1 MPEYLS
7 PGVSI
12 EEIDAGPRPIAGVS
26 TSTAGA
32 VGVTAKGPTS
42 GKPRLV
48 TSFPDFVRQFGG
60 FLRPPAANVR
70 NQWDPNPT
78 EGGRWWWFPLAVKGF
93 FENGGSRLYVKR
105 VFASSA
111 APARNVLGRGLVA
124 GVTRDA
130 AANTTTLR
138 LSHLFGIEASKVVRL
153 FNGEDA
159 QQIGGDFTVGAY
171 DPRLG
176 EITVSPA
183 LPAQIL
189 AARGDLVQIEP
200 RSATPVPAAEETL
213 RFEAVSRGEWGN
225 AVRVSAEPMAENT
238 LALLNDAVAGGAA
251 TTANVTN
258 VANAPGPPPTTTVT
272 VGDVTGLS
280 NGDVVD
286 ISGRRYAIANVDTA
300 ANTFTIDPPLGPG
313 DAIATGA
320 VVRRLRP
327 AAAAGGATVRAFGAD
342 GLYQGALVELD
353 NGSGKDVT
361 TVQSV
366 TGETV
371 TLAAALA
378 NDYLEGDLMRVVG
391 ARVGVT
397 YEAGD
402 GSVPTTETFAP
413 LRLLDDGGPSS
424 IVRRVNGGSALVR
437 VSTRAGYDPSSLA
450 TFPAGPGAPLV
461 PLINGDDDLDNLAPE
476 DFVGVDRGGGDADG
490 IEALTYI
497 DEISICAA
505 PNMWAGTIR
514 SALITHCEL
523 LKDRFAI
530 VDVPD
535 NLDNEGVRAVR
546 EPISSRYA
554 ALYYPWLAVRDPL
567 ARADV
572 RVAPSGHV
580 AGIYA
585 RTDAERGVH
594 KAPANGVI
602 RGIERI
608 AQDITKREQDT
619 LNPLGINVLRAFPN
633 LGPRV
638 WGARTLTLEVD
649 WRYVNVRR
657 LFIFVEESID
667 EGTHWVV
674 FEPNDEPL
682 WARVRQSVTNFLTT
696 VWRSGALQGATPDEA
711 FFVAC
716 DRTTMSQDDIDNG
729 RLICLIGIA
738 PVRPAEFVIFRI
750 QQKTQAAVPA

>member
-7 PGVSI
+7 PGVYI

-60 FLRPPAANVR
+60 FLTRPDDNVR

-111 APARNVLGRGLVA
+111 TPARNVLGRGLVA
-124 GVTRDA
+124 RVTRDA
-130 AANTTTLR
+130 AANTDTLR
-138 LSHLFGIEASKVVRL
+138 LSHLFGIEETKAIQL
-153 FNGEDA
+153 INGENA
-159 QQIGGDFTVGAY
+159 QQIGGNFNVSAY
-171 DPRLG
+171 NPRLG
-176 EITVSPA
+176 EITVTPV
-183 LPAQIL
+183 LPAEVL

-200 RSATPVPAAEETL
+200 RSPTPVPGNQETL

-225 AVRVSAEPMAENT
+225 AVRVSADPMAENT

-258 VANAPGPPPTTTVT
+258 VANAAGPPPTTTLT

-280 NGDVVD
+280 DGDVVD
-286 ISGRRYAIANVDTA
+286 LAGHRYEIANVDTN

-313 DAIATGA
+313 GAIAIGA

-327 AAAAGGATVRAFGAD
+327 AAAAGATTVRAFGAD
-342 GLYQGALVELD
+342 RLYQGALVELD
-353 NGSGKDVT
+353 NGSGKDLT

-366 TGETV
+366 TGDTV
-371 TLAAALA
+371 TLAAAVSV
-378 NDYLEGDLMRVVG
+378 DYLEGDLMRVVG
-391 ARVGVT
+391 ARVTVT
-397 YEAGD
+397 YDPGD

-450 TFPAGPGAPLV
+450 RFPAGPGAPLV
-461 PLINGDDDLDNLAPE
+461 PLADGDDDLDNLAPE

-497 DEISICAA
+497 DEISICMA

-546 EPISSRYA
+546 EPLSSRYA
-554 ALYYPWLAVRDPL
+554 ALYYPWLVVRDPL

-585 RTDAERGVH
+585 RTDDERGVH
-594 KAPANGVI
+594 KAPANAVV

-619 LNPLGINVLRAFPN
+619 LNPLGINALRAFPN

-667 EGTHWVV
+667 EGTQWVV

-716 DRTTMSQDDIDNG
+716 DRTTMAQDDIDNG
-729 RLICLIGIA
+729 RLICVIGIA

>member
-7 PGVSI
+7 PGVYI

-32 VGVTAKGPTS
+32 VGVTAKGPTT
-42 GKPRLV
+42 GKPQLV

-60 FLRPPAANVR
+60 LLTPPDANVR

-111 APARNVLGRGLVA
+111 TPASNVLGRGLVA
-124 GVTRDA
+124 RVTRDA

-138 LSHLFGIEASKVVRL
+138 LSHLFGIEANKPIQL
-153 FNGEDA
+153 FNGETA
-159 QQIGGDFTVGAY
+159 QQIGGGFTVSAY
-171 DPRLG
+171 NPRLG
-176 EITVSPA
+176 EITVNPA
-183 LPAQIL
+183 LPAEIL
-189 AARGDLVQIEP
+189 AARGDLVQIEQ
-200 RSATPVPAAEETL
+200 RSATPVPANRETL

-258 VANAPGPPPTTTVT
+258 VANAAGPPATTTLT

-280 NGDVVD
+280 NGDRVD
-286 ISGRRYAIANVDTA
+286 IAGHRYEIANVDTN

-313 DAIATGA
+313 GAIATGT

-327 AAAAGGATVRAFGAD
+327 AAASGATTVRAFGAD
-342 GLYQGALVELD
+342 RLYQGALVELD
-353 NGSGKDVT
+353 NGSDKDVT

-366 TGETV
+366 TGDTV
-371 TLAAALA
+371 TLAAALG
-378 NDYLEGDLMRVVG
+378 NGYLEGDLMRVVG
-391 ARVGVT
+391 ARVTVT
-397 YEAGD
+397 YDAGD

-424 IVRRVNGGSALVR
+424 IVRRVNGGSGLVR

-450 TFPAGPGAPLV
+450 TLPAGPGAPLV
-461 PLINGDDDLDNLAPE
+461 PLLNGDDDLDNLAPE

-497 DEISICAA
+497 DEISICMA

-523 LKDRFAI
+523 LADRFAI

-554 ALYYPWLAVRDPL
+554 ALYHPWLVVRDPL
-567 ARADV
+567 SRADV

-585 RTDAERGVH
+585 RTDDERGVH
-594 KAPANGVI
+594 KAPANAVV
-602 RGIERI
+602 RGIERL

-667 EGTHWVV
+667 EGTQWVV

-696 VWRSGALQGATPDEA
+696 VWRTGALQGATPDEA

-729 RLICLIGIA
+729 RLICVIGIA

>member
-1 MPEYLS
+1 
-7 PGVSI
+7 
-12 EEIDAGPRPIAGVS
+12 
-26 TSTAGA
+26 
-32 VGVTAKGPTS
+32 
-42 GKPRLV
+42 
-48 TSFPDFVRQFGG
+48 
-60 FLRPPAANVR
+60 
-70 NQWDPNPT
+70 
-78 EGGRWWWFPLAVKGF
+78 
-93 FENGGSRLYVKR
+93 
-105 VFASSA
+105 
-111 APARNVLGRGLVA
+111 
-124 GVTRDA
+124 
-130 AANTTTLR
+130 
-138 LSHLFGIEASKVVRL
+138 
-153 FNGEDA
+153 
-159 QQIGGDFTVGAY
+159 
-171 DPRLG
+171 
-176 EITVSPA
+176 
-183 LPAQIL
+183 
-189 AARGDLVQIEP
+189 
-200 RSATPVPAAEETL
+200 VPANEETL

-251 TTANVTN
+251 TTAGVTN
-258 VANAPGPPPTTTVT
+258 VANAAGPPASTTVT
-272 VGDVTGLS
+272 VSSVTGFS

-286 ISGRRYAIANVDTA
+286 IAGHRYEVANIDA
-300 ANTFTIDPPLGPG
+300 NANTFTIDPPLGPG
-313 DAIATGA
+313 AVIAIGA

-327 AAAAGGATVRAFGAD
+327 AAASGATTVRAFGAD
-342 GLYQGALVELD
+342 RLYQGALVEVD
-353 NGSGKDVT
+353 NGSDKDVT

-366 TGETV
+366 SGDTV
-371 TLAAALA
+371 TLAAALG

-391 ARVGVT
+391 ARVSIT

-461 PLINGDDDLDNLAPE
+461 PLLNGDDDLDNLAPE

-490 IEALTYI
+490 IEALIYI
-497 DEISICAA
+497 DEISICMV

-585 RTDAERGVH
+585 RTDDERGVH
-594 KAPANGVI
+594 KAPANVVI

-608 AQDITKREQDT
+608 AQDITKREQDM

-667 EGTHWVV
+667 EGTQWVV

-729 RLICLIGIA
+729 RLICSVGIA